1 MPNQVPATARIV
13 KLWIDVALVAG
24 LAGFCLVALWLV
36 SSPLIMAG
44 TDSPGDVAIPIAIGT
59 GSIRP
64 VVEFQHDGP
73 ASGDVTNPRIVDG
86 RGELRFQTTSWP
98 LQFSTSLVRLVG
110 IAMVVYLL
118 YLTRRVLKSA
128 LAGRP
133 FALDSINRVR
143 IIGITLIALGF
154 AIPLIE
160 YAVAARVL
168 ARLNL
173 AGAALS
179 PPIDLREETVFAGLL
194 VLVLAW
200 IFSYGARLESDQ
212 SLTI

>member
-1 MPNQVPATARIV
+1 MRSQVPATARIV

-24 LAGFCLVALWLV
+24 LAGSCLIALWLV
-36 SSPLIMAG
+36 SSPLIMAAS
-44 TDSPGDVAIPIAIGT
+44 DSPGDVAVAIAIGT

-64 VVEFQHDGP
+64 VFQFQEAGP
-73 ASGDVTNPRIVDG
+73 ASGAVSNPRIVDG
-86 RGELRFQTTSWP
+86 RGELRFQTTSWS
-98 LQFSTSLVRLVG
+98 LQFFTNLVRLVG
-110 IAMVVYLL
+110 IAVVVYLL

-133 FALDSINRVR
+133 FALDSIGRVR

-160 YAVAARVL
+160 YVVAASVL

-179 PPIDLREETVFAGLL
+179 PPIDVREETVFTGLL

>member
-1 MPNQVPATARIV
+1 MRSQVPTTARIV
-13 KLWIDVALVAG
+13 KLWIDVALIAG
-24 LAGFCLVALWLV
+24 LAGFCLIALWLV

-44 TDSPGDVAIPIAIGT
+44 SDSPGHVAIPIAIGT
-59 GSIRP
+59 GSIKP
-64 VVEFQHDGP
+64 VVEVQRAGP
-73 ASGDVTNPRIVDG
+73 ASGDVANPRIVDG
-86 RGELRFQTTSWP
+86 RGELRFQTSSWP
-98 LQFSTSLVRLVG
+98 LQFFTNLVQLVG
-110 IAMVVYLL
+110 IAVVVYLL

-133 FALDSINRVR
+133 FALDSIGRVR

-160 YAVAARVL
+160 YAVAASVL

-179 PPIDLREETVFAGLL
+179 PPIDVREETIFTGLL
-194 VLVLAW
+194 LLVLAW